1 MCSCLTVIKLISF
14 AIYSIS
20 RIAVEGYDTSLPRVD
35 VDGAL
40 REHFASCGNIIHV
53 HVPID
58 ENSGTLCRF
67 VASSSSLI
75 AQINCCLTI
84 KSTCFLLFYRYALIY
99 VNEEDEEKALSL
111 DGSDMGGRILK
122 IQSYAFHQNHLENFF
137 DPMIEDKAYRI
148 QHTIL
153 VTCDD
158 ISLPIDVIKTEL
170 EKYFSAI
177 GSLVYPDVTESG
189 AIKTLADVYVRG
201 HEGVEKALERSGPS
215 VGGLNFVVTEVVPLP
230 KITPK
235 TGYIHPHNFTIM
247 ARQQI
252 ENQKKTETTA
262 GNQQKKKSKTTERN
276 QKKKNKKKE
285 KKSKTR
291 EAYQKKKKSE
301 TGERNQKMKGVE
313 ISF

>member
-1 MCSCLTVIKLISF
+1 MHESANKGLESKDSDAEIRES
-14 AIYSIS
+14 SIS
-20 RIAVEGYDTSLPRVD
+20 RIAVKGYDTSLRRED

-58 ENSGTLCRF
+58 ESSGTLC
-67 VASSSSLI
+67 S
-75 AQINCCLTI
+75 
-84 KSTCFLLFYRYALIY
+84 YALIY

-122 IQSYAFHQNHLENFF
+122 IQSYAFHQNHLNEVL
-137 DPMIEDKAYRI
+137 DQMKEGELYQP

-158 ISLPIDVIKTEL
+158 ISLRIDVIKTEL

-177 GSLVYPDVTESG
+177 GSLVYPDVTAS
-189 AIKTLADVYVRG
+189 ADVYVLG
-201 HEGVEKALERSGPS
+201 QEGVEKALESSGPS

-247 ARQQI
+247 ARKLI

-291 EAYQKKKKSE
+291 EAYQMKKKSE
-301 TGERNQKMKGVE
+301 TREGNQKMKGVE

>member
-1 MCSCLTVIKLISF
+1 MHESTIECVEGLELNGCDAEIRESR
-14 AIYSIS
+14 IS
-20 RIAVEGYDTSLPRVD
+20 RIAVEGYDTSLPRED
-35 VDGAL
+35 VDDAL

-58 ENSGTLCRF
+58 ESSGTLC
-67 VASSSSLI
+67 
-75 AQINCCLTI
+75 
-84 KSTCFLLFYRYALIY
+84 RYALIY
-99 VNEEDEEKALSL
+99 VNKEDEEKALRL
-111 DGSDMGGRILK
+111 DGSDMGGRILQ
-122 IQSYAFHQNHLENFF
+122 IQSYPFHENHLENFF
-137 DPMIEDKAYRI
+137 DPMKEAKAYRI

-158 ISLPIDVIKTEL
+158 ISLPLDVIKTEL

-235 TGYIHPHNFTIM
+235 TGYNPHNFTIM
-247 ARQQI
+247 ARKQI

-291 EAYQKKKKSE
+291 EAYQMKKKSE
-301 TGERNQKMKGVE
+301 TREGNQKMKGVE

>member
-1 MCSCLTVIKLISF
+1 MHESTIECVEGLELNGCDAEIRESR
-14 AIYSIS
+14 IS
-20 RIAVEGYDTSLPRVD
+20 RIAVEGYDTSLPRED
-35 VDGAL
+35 VDDAL

-58 ENSGTLCRF
+58 ENSGTLCR
-67 VASSSSLI
+67 
-75 AQINCCLTI
+75 
-84 KSTCFLLFYRYALIY
+84 YALIY
-99 VNEEDEEKALSL
+99 VNKEDEEKALRL
-111 DGSDMGGRILK
+111 DGSDMGERILQ
-122 IQSYAFHQNHLENFF
+122 IQSYPFHENHLENFF
-137 DPMIEDKAYRI
+137 DPMKEAKAYRI

-158 ISLPIDVIKTEL
+158 ISLRIDVIKTEL

-291 EAYQKKKKSE
+291 EAYQKKKMSE

>member
-1 MCSCLTVIKLISF
+1 MQESAIKVILLRSLSLSQVLESKDSDAEIRES
-14 AIYSIS
+14 SIS
-20 RIAVEGYDTSLPRVD
+20 RIAVEGYDTSLRRED

-58 ENSGTLCRF
+58 ESSGTLC
-67 VASSSSLI
+67 
-75 AQINCCLTI
+75 
-84 KSTCFLLFYRYALIY
+84 RYALIY

-122 IQSYAFHQNHLENFF
+122 IQSYAFHQNHLNEVL
-137 DPMIEDKAYRI
+137 DQMKEGELYQP

-158 ISLPIDVIKTEL
+158 ISLRIDVIKTEL

-177 GSLVYPDVTESG
+177 GSLVYPDVTASG
-189 AIKTLADVYVRG
+189 AIKTLADVYVLG
-201 HEGVEKALERSGPS
+201 QEGVEKALESSGPS

-235 TGYIHPHNFTIM
+235 TGYIHPRTCLFVSDNFTIM
-247 ARQQI
+247 ARKQI

-291 EAYQKKKKSE
+291 EAYQKKKMSE
-301 TGERNQKMKGVE
+301 TREGNQKMKGVE

>member
-1 MCSCLTVIKLISF
+1 MHESTIECVEGLELNGCVAEIRESR
-14 AIYSIS
+14 IS
-20 RIAVEGYDTSLPRVD
+20 RIAVEGYDTSLPRED

-58 ENSGTLCRF
+58 ENSGTLCR
-67 VASSSSLI
+67 
-75 AQINCCLTI
+75 
-84 KSTCFLLFYRYALIY
+84 YALIY
-99 VNEEDEEKALSL
+99 VNEEDEEKALRV
-111 DGSDMGGRILK
+111 DGSDMGGRILQ
-122 IQSYAFHQNHLENFF
+122 IQSYPFHENHLNEVL
-137 DPMIEDKAYRI
+137 DQMKEGELYQP

-158 ISLPIDVIKTEL
+158 ISLRIDVIKTEL

-177 GSLVYPDVTESG
+177 GSLVYPDVTASG
-189 AIKTLADVYVRG
+189 AIKTLADVYVLG
-201 HEGVEKALERSGPS
+201 QEGVEKALESSGPS

-247 ARQQI
+247 ARKQI

-291 EAYQKKKKSE
+291 EAYQMKKKSE
-301 TGERNQKMKGVE
+301 TREGNQKMKGVE

>member
-1 MCSCLTVIKLISF
+1 MHESTIECVEGLELNGCDAEIRESR
-14 AIYSIS
+14 IS
-20 RIAVEGYDTSLPRVD
+20 RIAVEGYDTSLPRED
-35 VDGAL
+35 VDDAL

-58 ENSGTLCRF
+58 ESSGALC
-67 VASSSSLI
+67 
-75 AQINCCLTI
+75 
-84 KSTCFLLFYRYALIY
+84 RYALIY
-99 VNEEDEEKALSL
+99 VNEEDEEKALRL
-111 DGSDMGGRILK
+111 DGSDMGGRILQ
-122 IQSYAFHQNHLENFF
+122 IQSYPFHENHLENFF
-137 DPMIEDKAYRI
+137 DPMKEAKAYRI

-158 ISLPIDVIKTEL
+158 ISLPLDVIKTEL

-235 TGYIHPHNFTIM
+235 TGYNPRT
-247 ARQQI
+247 
-252 ENQKKTETTA
+252 
-262 GNQQKKKSKTTERN
+262 
-276 QKKKNKKKE
+276 
-285 KKSKTR
+285 
-291 EAYQKKKKSE
+291 
-301 TGERNQKMKGVE
+301 
-313 ISF
+313 